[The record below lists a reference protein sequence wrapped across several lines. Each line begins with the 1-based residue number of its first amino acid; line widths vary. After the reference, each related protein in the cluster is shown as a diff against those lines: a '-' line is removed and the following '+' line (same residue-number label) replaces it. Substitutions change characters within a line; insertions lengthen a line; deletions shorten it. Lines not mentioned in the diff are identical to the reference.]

1 MKKLVL
7 MAMAAVALAMPA
19 ANAQKVNQ
27 DAARSKMAKS
37 DAEIADAKKN
47 GKAAT
52 WINRGKIYFDAYAE
66 PTKDLFPNAPEMTLQ
81 LTMGKPVSVEEGVL
95 GGSPVIVANYEW
107 VKVYINNGNVVA
119 WEQTREI
126 GDNLY
131 RTAIE
136 AYAKAYQ
143 LDPKQEAKIMTGLK
157 SITDALLMAGE
168 VQMTTGKYAEAA
180 QSYADALLAQ
190 TITPNQQPNP
200 EYLFIAGYLM
210 TVDASQK
217 NETDPEAAVAS
228 FALGEKYLKTALD
241 AGYKDEDGNIYYYLF
256 HCYYGQKSK
265 GADVYFP
272 KAKEA
277 LLEGIKL
284 YPKNEKI
291 LDGLMQFYTAEE
303 GVGDPAELVSMID
316 ATLANDPD
324 SYDLWFGRGRVY
336 FKLQN
341 YDECIASFKR
351 CTELRPDDF
360 QSNFYTGYFFI
371 EKGNAMLDELNKNV
385 NMSNQAY
392 NEAAAAINSVYAE
405 AIPWLEKAHELNPS
419 DAGTVEYLKNICFR
433 LRDEG
438 MQSKYEK
445 YNEIFK
451 TMMGQ

>member
-143 LDPKQEAKIMTGLK
+143 LDPKQEAKIITGLK

-228 FALGEKYLKTALD
+228 FAQGEQYLKTALD
-241 AGYKDEDGNIYYYLF
+241 AGFKDEDGNIYYYLF

-316 ATLANDPD
+316 ATLANDPTATICG
-324 SYDLWFGRGRVY
+324 SAVAAYTSSCRTTTS
-336 FKLQN
+336 
-341 YDECIASFKR
+341 AS
-351 CTELRPDDF
+351 LRSRD
-360 QSNFYTGYFFI
+360 
-371 EKGNAMLDELNKNV
+371 A
-385 NMSNQAY
+385 
-392 NEAAAAINSVYAE
+392 
-405 AIPWLEKAHELNPS
+405 PS
-419 DAGTVEYLKNICFR
+419 CVPTTSSRTSTLATSSSRRATPC
-433 LRDEG
+433 
-438 MQSKYEK
+438 S
-445 YNEIFK
+445 
-451 TMMGQ
+451 TS

>member
-52 WINRGKIYFDAYAE
+52 WINRGKIYFDAFAE

-95 GGSPVIVANYEW
+95 GGSPVTVANYEW

-217 NETDPEAAVAS
+217 NETDP
-228 FALGEKYLKTALD
+228 
-241 AGYKDEDGNIYYYLF
+241 
-256 HCYYGQKSK
+256 
-265 GADVYFP
+265 
-272 KAKEA
+272 
-277 LLEGIKL
+277 
-284 YPKNEKI
+284 
-291 LDGLMQFYTAEE
+291 
-303 GVGDPAELVSMID
+303 
-316 ATLANDPD
+316 
-324 SYDLWFGRGRVY
+324 
-336 FKLQN
+336 
-341 YDECIASFKR
+341 
-351 CTELRPDDF
+351 
-360 QSNFYTGYFFI
+360 
-371 EKGNAMLDELNKNV
+371 
-385 NMSNQAY
+385 
-392 NEAAAAINSVYAE
+392 
-405 AIPWLEKAHELNPS
+405 
-419 DAGTVEYLKNICFR
+419 
-433 LRDEG
+433 
-438 MQSKYEK
+438 
-445 YNEIFK
+445 
-451 TMMGQ
+451 